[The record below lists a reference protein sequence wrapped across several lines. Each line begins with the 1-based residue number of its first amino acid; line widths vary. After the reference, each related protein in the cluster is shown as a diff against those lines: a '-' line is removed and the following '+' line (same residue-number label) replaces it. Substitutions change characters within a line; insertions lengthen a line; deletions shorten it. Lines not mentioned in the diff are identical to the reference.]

1 MFPVAKHHFVCSIV
15 GEITGN
21 SVDYNLERQ
30 QHIQK
35 NYGSNFYVKNF
46 IITSPYISF
55 VWIFQIDFIFLEI
68 FTIFWRFSGKR
79 AIFKS
84 KASRLEENEI
94 VEICSGWF
102 SCDRGCW
109 CGRRRVQMVER
120 KKAGQKPFCTGFRKK
135 RKKIQLL
142 VKPIL
147 DASFSHEQ

>member
-1 MFPVAKHHFVCSIV
+1 MFPVAKHHFVCSVV

-30 QHIQK
+30 QHIQ
-35 NYGSNFYVKNF
+35 NSYGSNFYVKNF

-55 VWIFQIDFIFLEI
+55 VWIFQIDLIFLEI
-68 FTIFWRFSGKR
+68 FTIFLRFSGKR

-94 VEICSGWF
+94 VEICSRWF

-120 KKAGQKPFCTGFRKK
+120 KKAGQKPFCTGCRKK
-135 RKKIQLL
+135 RKKMQLL

-147 DASFSHEQ
+147 DASFGHEQ